1 MDLGFKKPVLDA
13 RAELVVSISDLFN
26 EFGLRHEID
35 GDGFDAVYENFYESQ
50 VVSVGLNYQF

>member
-1 MDLGFKKPVLDA
+1 VLDN

-35 GDGFDAVYENFYESQ
+35 GAGFDAVYENFYESQ
-50 VVSVGLNYQF
+50 VVSVGLNYEF